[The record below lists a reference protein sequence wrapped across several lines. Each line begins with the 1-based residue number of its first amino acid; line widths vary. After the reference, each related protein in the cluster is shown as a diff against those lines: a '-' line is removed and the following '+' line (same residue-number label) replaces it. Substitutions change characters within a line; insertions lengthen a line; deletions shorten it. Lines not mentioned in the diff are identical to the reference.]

1 VLNIMYVKIGRS
13 ENYYVQR
20 VAERRFPINHGNI
33 SQNIHK
39 VVEQW
44 GTRLFFIK
52 NGLELSVSFTRFMY
66 RPTLKEGLKEER
78 NHYHI
83 IEYHNHHF

>member
-1 VLNIMYVKIGRS
+1 MTSLRECRVKHYVCKILRS

-39 VVEQW
+39 VVEQ
-44 GTRLFFIK
+44 
-52 NGLELSVSFTRFMY
+52 
-66 RPTLKEGLKEER
+66 
-78 NHYHI
+78 
-83 IEYHNHHF
+83 